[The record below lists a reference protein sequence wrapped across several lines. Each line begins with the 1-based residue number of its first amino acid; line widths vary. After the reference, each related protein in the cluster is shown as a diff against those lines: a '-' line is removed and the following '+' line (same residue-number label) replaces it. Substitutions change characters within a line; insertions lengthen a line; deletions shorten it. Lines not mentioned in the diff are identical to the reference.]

1 MTDMMEE
8 KEKIN
13 PLLAS
18 QQQQSLGDYMR
29 GYFQRL
35 TSGDLGSLP
44 IIIGLIVIAIIFQ
57 SANQNFLTPRNFV
70 NLILQMSG
78 TTMIAYGVVFVLLL
92 GDIDLSIGYVSAVGG
107 VSVAILL
114 KVTDVMGLAVDGVM
128 PTDIPPQAQIFLF
141 LRNYGLILFPLV
153 LAGGRLIWYFL
164 RRGTDKSGQNRV
176 FMEAGAFAILG
187 IALASLFLFA
197 NGWTWYNTV
206 AVAIVITALIGL
218 LHGFIITFF
227 RVPSFI
233 VTLAGLLAWNG
244 VVLKIIGGGGTVI
257 VQDDVIEGIANSYLP
272 KIFVSTSPIILPI
285 APEYWGIPSE
295 FNLGIV
301 SLNLLQVVLALFVLL
316 FAAFTYYQYNLRGK
330 QKSGTTTLRKQV
342 IQLSTVSLIAL
353 LIGFLSSL
361 LPENFL
367 PSELN
372 LGFPTLSWGLIILLA
387 CVLGFAIVQLLQYNS
402 RKSQGLSTTPV
413 AVIVAQIIGL
423 ALIAILVAHISDQD
437 RGVPIVGL
445 VLMAF
450 LVFLTFV
457 ANNTQFG
464 RFVYAVGGN
473 AEAARRAGI
482 NVTQIRM
489 IVFMISSVMACLG
502 GIVLASRL
510 RSVDTNAGG
519 GNLLLNAVASAVI
532 GGTSLFGGRGHVSSA
547 VLGAL
552 VIIGVD
558 NGMGLLNLS
567 SGDKFIITGIVLIVA
582 VVVDALSQRRQ
593 QQSGLR

>member
-1 MTDMMEE
+1 MSSYVEE

-18 QQQQSLGDYMR
+18 QQQQSLGDYVR

-35 TSGDLGSLP
+35 VSGDLGSLP
-44 IIIGLIVIAIIFQ
+44 IILGLIFIAIIFQ

-92 GDIDLSIGYVSAVGG
+92 GDIDLSVGYVSAVGG

-114 KVTDVMGLAVDGVM
+114 QVTDVMGLAVDGVM
-128 PTDIPPQAQIFLF
+128 PETIPPQARIFLF
-141 LRNYGLILFPLV
+141 LHQYAIFLFPLV
-153 LAGGRLIWYFL
+153 LAGGRILWHAL
-164 RRGTDKSGQNRV
+164 RRGTDRSGDNRV
-176 FMEAGAFAILG
+176 YMEAGIFALVG
-187 IALASLFLFA
+187 LALASLFQFTV
-197 NGWTWYNTV
+197 GWTWYNTI
-206 AVAIVITALIGL
+206 AVAIVITAAIGL

-244 VVLKIIGGGGTVI
+244 VVLKIIGNGGTVI
-257 VQDDVIEGIANSYLP
+257 VQDDFIEGIANSYLP
-272 KIFVSTSPIILPI
+272 KIGEFIPAPAGQAHPSDIIL
-285 APEYWGIPSE
+285 GN
-295 FNLGIV
+295 FNFGHPV
-301 SLNLLQVVLALFVLL
+301 
-316 FAAFTYYQYNLRGK
+316 
-330 QKSGTTTLRKQV
+330 
-342 IQLSTVSLIAL
+342 
-353 LIGFLSSL
+353 
-361 LPENFL
+361 
-367 PSELN
+367 
-372 LGFPTLSWGLIILLA
+372 LSWGLIVLLA
-387 CVLGFAIVQLLQYNS
+387 CVLGYAIMQIVQYKS

-413 AVIVAQIIGL
+413 PIIAAQVIGL
-423 ALIAILVAHISDQD
+423 AVVAVFVAHVSDQD

-445 VLMAF
+445 LLLVF
-450 LVFLTFV
+450 LVFLNFV
-457 ANNTQFG
+457 TTSTQFG

-489 IVFMISSVMACLG
+489 IVFMISSIMAGLG

-510 RSVDTNAGG
+510 RSVDTGAGG

-558 NGMGLLNLS
+558 NGMGLQNVS
-567 SGDKFIITGIVLIVA
+567 SGDKFIITGIVLIIA

-593 QQSGLR
+593 QQAGLR

>member
-1 MTDMMEE
+1 MSSPQEVYGE

-18 QQQQSLGDYMR
+18 QQQQSLGDYVR

-35 TSGDLGSLP
+35 VSGDLGSLP

-57 SANQNFLTPRNFV
+57 SANSNFLTPRNFV

-114 KVTDVMGLAVDGVM
+114 QVTDVMGLAVDGVM
-128 PTDIPPQAQIFLF
+128 PDTLPPQARIFLF
-141 LRNYGLILFPLV
+141 LRQYGLILFPLV

-164 RRGTDKSGQNRV
+164 RRGADKSGQNQV
-176 FMEAGAFAILG
+176 FIEAAVFAVVGILL
-187 IALASLFLFA
+187 ALLFQIA
-197 NGWTWYNTV
+197 NGWTWYNTI
-206 AVAIVITALIGL
+206 AVAIVITAAIGL

-244 VVLKIIGGGGTVI
+244 VVLKIIGSGGTVI
-257 VQDDVIEGIANSYLP
+257 VQDDFIEGIANSYLP
-272 KIFVSTSPIILPI
+272 KIGAASDVLPAGLAGANDIVI
-285 APEYWGIPSE
+285 AG
-295 FNLGIV
+295 FNFGHPV
-301 SLNLLQVVLALFVLL
+301 
-316 FAAFTYYQYNLRGK
+316 
-330 QKSGTTTLRKQV
+330 
-342 IQLSTVSLIAL
+342 
-353 LIGFLSSL
+353 
-361 LPENFL
+361 
-367 PSELN
+367 
-372 LGFPTLSWGLIILLA
+372 LSWGLIVLLA
-387 CVLGFAIVQLLQYNS
+387 CVAGFAAVQLTQYNS

-413 AVIVAQIIGL
+413 TVIVGQIVGL
-423 ALIAILVAHISDQD
+423 TLIAILVAHISDQD
-437 RGVPIVGL
+437 RGVPVVGL
-445 VLMAF
+445 LLLVF
-450 LVFLTFV
+450 LVFLNFV
-457 ANNTQFG
+457 TTSTQFG

-489 IVFMISSVMACLG
+489 IVFMISSVMAGLG

-510 RSVDTNAGG
+510 RSVDTGAGG

-593 QQSGLR
+593 QQAGLR